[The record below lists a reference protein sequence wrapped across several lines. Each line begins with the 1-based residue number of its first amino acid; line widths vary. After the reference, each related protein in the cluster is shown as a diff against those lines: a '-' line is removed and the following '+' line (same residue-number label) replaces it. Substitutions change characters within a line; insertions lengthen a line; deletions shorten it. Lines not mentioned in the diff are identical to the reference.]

1 VLVVAAVTVV
11 VSNRQSSQSNEHL
24 AVPCVPAMQREV
36 RDLVSEVY
44 GDLYNTQTHLQRIV
58 REVDKTGKGFMTL
71 RTFRNNAL

>member
-1 VLVVAAVTVV
+1 
-11 VSNRQSSQSNEHL
+11 
-24 AVPCVPAMQREV
+24 MQREV